1 MDDLKKLTVGY
12 LRSLAR
18 KRIGRGHSKLK
29 TKAQL
34 LNALKDWLLDSLQ
47 KRLRPVKTKTAAR
60 SGKPAAKILT
70 PAGAKRRASSGE
82 RRGSR
87 PAGRK
92 SKPVGPQRV
101 QPLIEGFFVARVAEE
116 AEVHTH
122 GLTETTTTPS
132 SSGNGMAD
140 LPEQAADLRMHAL
153 ARDPGTLFAFWEFSK
168 ASWQRAARGLRSPRP
183 VLRVFHGGQ
192 LVRELEFLPEAR
204 SIYVHHLNPGHRYR
218 VEAHLVGVDGRSKL
232 VGDPS
237 AVVELPKSS
246 HSEGEARFAHLAWG
260 SDLRSIN
267 SGRVRIIDERSA
279 HALAESFSPQPSARP
294 FSGSLETR
302 GWLFSPS
309 GSGC

>member
-18 KRIGRGHSKLK
+18 KRIGPGHSKLK

-34 LNALKDWLLDSLQ
+34 LDALKDWLLDSLQ
-47 KRLRPVKTKTAAR
+47 KRLRPVKTGAPN
-60 SGKPAAKILT
+60 SKPAAKVGA
-70 PAGAKRRASSGE
+70 PAGAKRRASAGE

-87 PAGRK
+87 PARRK
-92 SKPVGPQRV
+92 SEPAGPPRA
-101 QPLIEGFFVARVAEE
+101 QPLIEGFFVARVAGEG
-116 AEVHTH
+116 EVRSH
-122 GLTETTTTPS
+122 GLTEASRAPS
-132 SSGNGMAD
+132 SSGDGMAD
-140 LPEQAADLRMHAL
+140 LPEQADLRLHAL

-192 LVRELEFLPEAR
+192 LVRELEFRPEAR
-204 SIYVHHLNPGHRYR
+204 SIYVHDLNPGHWYR
-218 VEAHLVGVDGRSKL
+218 VEAHLVGVDGRSRL
-232 VGDPS
+232 LGGPS
-237 AVVELPKSS
+237 AVVELPRSS

-294 FSGSLETR
+294 FSGSLEAR

-309 GSGC
+309 GSGRQ

>member
-18 KRIGRGHSKLK
+18 KRIGRGYSKLK

-34 LNALKDWLLDSLQ
+34 LKALKDWLPDFLPE
-47 KRLRPVKTKTAAR
+47 KRRRPRHTGARGGKAAAR
-60 SGKPAAKILT
+60 VATAPRTERRTPAAD
-70 PAGAKRRASSGE
+70 RSGS
-82 RRGSR
+82 GS
-87 PAGRK
+87 AGRK
-92 SKPVGPQRV
+92 SEPVGRHRAE
-101 QPLIEGFFVARVAEE
+101 PLIEGFFVARMVGEG
-116 AEVHTH
+116 EVRRH

-140 LPEQAADLRMHAL
+140 LPEQASDLRMHAL
-153 ARDPGTLFAFWEFSK
+153 ARDPGTLFAFWDFPS

-192 LVRELEFLPEAR
+192 LVRELEFFPEAR
-204 SIYVHHLNPGHRYR
+204 SIYVHDLNPGHWYR
-218 VEAHLVGVDGRSKL
+218 VEAHLVGVDGRSRL
-232 VGDPS
+232 LGGPS
-237 AVVELPKSS
+237 AVVELPRSS

-267 SGRVRIIDERSA
+267 SGGVRIIDERSA

-294 FSGSLETR
+294 FSGSLEAR

-309 GSGC
+309 GSGRQ